1 MQVGAPDTYDVH
13 VCEGKLTT
21 YYVEEIGWW

>member
-13 VCEGKLTT
+13 VCEG
-21 YYVEEIGWW
+21 